1 MNVASPARASR
12 RGIADLSFPAALG
25 DLWKSE
31 SVASFVRGHQVLSR
45 LDKVVKAVGKVY
57 RSTMRDYGFFHEFLR
72 AVDFAGKFYRR
83 EMMRPQCSASLRSSR
98 RIK

>member
-12 RGIADLSFPAALG
+12 RGIADLSFPDALG

-31 SVASFVRGHQVLSR
+31 SAASFVRRPHSLSR

-57 RSTMRDYGFFHEFLR
+57 RSTMRDYGSFHEFLR
-72 AVDFAGKFYRR
+72 TVDFAGKFYWR
-83 EMMRPQCSASLRSSR
+83 ER
-98 RIK
+98 